1 MDIFHISLPVSH
13 GPLDKEIRRVKVVET
28 VKGTGNRNMERKE
41 EIEEVDIN
49 EKYGRNFTE
58 QYTLQVMGVVV
69 ISPPM
74 GL

>member
-13 GPLDKEIRRVKVVET
+13 GLLDKVIKKRDPVET
-28 VKGTGNRNMERKE
+28 VKGTGNRNMEEKQ

-58 QYTLQVMGVVV
+58 QHTLQAMGVVV
-69 ISPPM
+69 MSPPM